1 MIKLSEITSPAQLR
15 GLSERELQ
23 ELAGEIRTEIIHTV
37 GVNGGHLASN
47 LGVVELTL
55 ALHRVLNCPR
65 DKLIFD
71 VGHQC
76 YAHKML
82 TGRYA
87 RFSTLRKIDGLSG
100 FPCRA
105 ESEYDAFGGGH
116 ASASIS
122 AALGMARA
130 RDQLGQDYAVV
141 VVVGDGAL
149 TGGMCYEALN
159 DAGSRKTP
167 LLVVLNDNGMSISRN
182 VGALSAHLTKLRLSR
197 GWLGAKNTVALLL
210 RKSPVGGE
218 ILHDWVLRLKNRLR
232 GLFVRDKFFTSLG
245 FRYFGPVDGH
255 DRPGLEMIIARM
267 LKMQEPVVLHVATQK
282 GAGFMKAERQPE
294 KYHGVPPAAHC
305 AAREETVLGRVAG
318 EHLLK
323 RAEKDP
329 RICVITAAMTE
340 STGFGSFAAR
350 FPERLSDVGIA
361 EEHAAT
367 LAAGM
372 AAAGLRPF
380 VAIYETFLQRAIDQI
395 TVDVCLQKL
404 PVCFLMDR
412 AGLGGEDGATHHG
425 VFGVPFLRGIPNLTL
440 LSPRCEGELR
450 AMIDWALAHPGPTA
464 IRYPRQIV
472 GLSAYTGNF
481 APGKWEWIREGGDAA
496 VIAYSGILEEA
507 MDAAERLAARG
518 VSLAVINASSLKPLD
533 ADALSRLSGSNTPY
547 FTLEE
552 AWPSAGLGG
561 EIAHYCAENKL
572 RPPEKMLGLPDAF
585 IAQGERRALLARCG
599 LTGEQIADQIQKAV
613 CK

>member
-130 RDQLGQDYAVV
+130 RDQLGQDYAVA

-182 VGALSAHLTKLRLSR
+182 VGALSAHLT
-197 GWLGAKNTVALLL
+197 
-210 RKSPVGGE
+210 
-218 ILHDWVLRLKNRLR
+218 
-232 GLFVRDKFFTSLG
+232 
-245 FRYFGPVDGH
+245 
-255 DRPGLEMIIARM
+255 
-267 LKMQEPVVLHVATQK
+267 
-282 GAGFMKAERQPE
+282 
-294 KYHGVPPAAHC
+294 
-305 AAREETVLGRVAG
+305 
-318 EHLLK
+318 
-323 RAEKDP
+323 
-329 RICVITAAMTE
+329 
-340 STGFGSFAAR
+340 
-350 FPERLSDVGIA
+350 
-361 EEHAAT
+361 
-367 LAAGM
+367 
-372 AAAGLRPF
+372 
-380 VAIYETFLQRAIDQI
+380 
-395 TVDVCLQKL
+395 
-404 PVCFLMDR
+404 
-412 AGLGGEDGATHHG
+412 
-425 VFGVPFLRGIPNLTL
+425 
-440 LSPRCEGELR
+440 
-450 AMIDWALAHPGPTA
+450 
-464 IRYPRQIV
+464 
-472 GLSAYTGNF
+472 
-481 APGKWEWIREGGDAA
+481 
-496 VIAYSGILEEA
+496 
-507 MDAAERLAARG
+507 
-518 VSLAVINASSLKPLD
+518 
-533 ADALSRLSGSNTPY
+533 
-547 FTLEE
+547 
-552 AWPSAGLGG
+552 
-561 EIAHYCAENKL
+561 
-572 RPPEKMLGLPDAF
+572 
-585 IAQGERRALLARCG
+585 
-599 LTGEQIADQIQKAV
+599 
-613 CK
+613 

>member
-1 MIKLSEITSPAQLR
+1 MIKLSEITSLAQLR

-267 LKMQEPVVLHVATQK
+267 LKMQEPVVLHVATQ
-282 GAGFMKAERQPE
+282 
-294 KYHGVPPAAHC
+294 
-305 AAREETVLGRVAG
+305 
-318 EHLLK
+318 
-323 RAEKDP
+323 
-329 RICVITAAMTE
+329 
-340 STGFGSFAAR
+340 
-350 FPERLSDVGIA
+350 
-361 EEHAAT
+361 
-367 LAAGM
+367 
-372 AAAGLRPF
+372 
-380 VAIYETFLQRAIDQI
+380 
-395 TVDVCLQKL
+395 
-404 PVCFLMDR
+404 
-412 AGLGGEDGATHHG
+412 
-425 VFGVPFLRGIPNLTL
+425 
-440 LSPRCEGELR
+440 
-450 AMIDWALAHPGPTA
+450 
-464 IRYPRQIV
+464 
-472 GLSAYTGNF
+472 
-481 APGKWEWIREGGDAA
+481 
-496 VIAYSGILEEA
+496 
-507 MDAAERLAARG
+507 
-518 VSLAVINASSLKPLD
+518 
-533 ADALSRLSGSNTPY
+533 
-547 FTLEE
+547 
-552 AWPSAGLGG
+552 
-561 EIAHYCAENKL
+561 
-572 RPPEKMLGLPDAF
+572 
-585 IAQGERRALLARCG
+585 
-599 LTGEQIADQIQKAV
+599 
-613 CK
+613 